1 MPGRFDGRTV
11 LISGGARGMGAS
23 HARGFSAE
31 GANVAIADVLD
42 DAGRALADEL
52 GKTALY
58 VHLDVTSLDDWTKG
72 VAAAEEAFGPLAV
85 LVNNAGVGSGGQL
98 VDIDLAEWRR
108 VLSVNLDGCFLGIK
122 AAVPSMRRGGGGAIA
137 NISSLAGLVGT
148 PLSGPYTTSKFAL
161 RGLTKVAALELGREG
176 IRVNSVHPGY
186 IETPILHGLTPEQAG
201 VDLKLALP
209 RMAQPA
215 EVTRMVLF
223 ICSDEASYSTG
234 AEFVIDG
241 GWSAGAPISIGSNKP
256 GVTLRDLG
264 AGG

>member
-23 HARGFSAE
+23 HARGFCAE
-31 GANVAIADVLD
+31 GANVVIGDVRD
-42 DAGRALADEL
+42 DAGQQLAGEL
-52 GKTALY
+52 GPAARY
-58 VHLDVTSLDDWTKG
+58 VHLDVTSEDDWTKA
-72 VAAAEEAFGPLAV
+72 VAFAEEAYGPLAV
-85 LVNNAGVGSGGQL
+85 LVNNAGVGGGGQL
-98 VDIDLAEWRR
+98 VDIELQEWRR

-148 PLSGPYTTSKFAL
+148 PLSGPYTASKFAL

-186 IETPILHGLTPEQAG
+186 VQTPILMGLTAEQAG

-209 RMAQPA
+209 RMAQPS

-234 AEFVIDG
+234 AEFVVDG
-241 GWSAGAPISIGSNKP
+241 GWSAGAPISIGANKP
-256 GVTLRDLG
+256 GVTLADLG
-264 AGG
+264 

>member
-1 MPGRFDGRTV
+1 MPGRFDGRTA

-23 HARGFSAE
+23 HARGFCDE
-31 GANVAIADVLD
+31 GANVIIADVLD
-42 DAGRALADEL
+42 DAGQELADEL
-52 GKTALY
+52 GKAARF
-58 VHLDVTSLDDWTKG
+58 VHLDVTSLDDWTRA
-72 VAAAEEAFGPLAV
+72 VAFAEETYGPLAV
-85 LVNNAGVGSGGQL
+85 LVNNAGVGGGGQL
-98 VDIDLAEWRR
+98 VDIELDEWRR

-122 AAVPSMRRGGGGAIA
+122 AVVPSMRRNGGGAIA

-186 IETPILHGLTPEQAG
+186 IETPILMGLTAEQAG

-209 RMAQPA
+209 RMAQPN

-234 AEFVIDG
+234 AEFVVDG

-256 GVTLRDLG
+256 GVTLADLG
-264 AGG
+264 